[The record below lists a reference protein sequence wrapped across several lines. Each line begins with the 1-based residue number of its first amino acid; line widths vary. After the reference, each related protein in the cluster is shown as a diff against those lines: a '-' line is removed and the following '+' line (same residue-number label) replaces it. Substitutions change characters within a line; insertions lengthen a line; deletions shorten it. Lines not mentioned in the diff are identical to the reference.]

1 MKNRGI
7 VLGDVSGKGVS
18 AALYM
23 ARLMNDIRHVSLIDP
38 DPVVN
43 LQDEQIGDE
52 QIGVERIQ
60 SILLEFKGT
69 PEGTLKKICETIHH
83 FTGGSSQF
91 DNMTF
96 LMFKVANDSNNTQ

>member
-1 MKNRGI
+1 MKNSGI

-23 ARLMNDIRHVSLIDP
+23 ARLMSDIRHVSLIDP

-43 LQDEQIGDE
+43 LQDEQF
-52 QIGVERIQ
+52 GVERIQ
-60 SILLEFKGT
+60 SILLEFEGT

-91 DNMTF
+91 DDMTF
-96 LMFKVANDSNNTQ
+96 LMFKVANNSNNTQ